1 MPKIE
6 VINVKNIM
14 KSINILV
21 IAVIFIVVGFIGSYI
36 EKLDTEFTSAKKSSI
51 EISDKIYDNITV
63 HIKGA
68 VANPNVYSLNDG
80 DRVIDAVN
88 AAGGFALDANKD
100 GVNLA
105 RIINDGEEIFIPKK
119 GQNFTVTPSGK
130 ININTADERLLKTL
144 PNIDKEMSKKIIE
157 YRETYGSF
165 TKTSDIKKIKGI
177 GSKTYSVLKDYITVE

>member
-1 MPKIE
+1 M
-6 VINVKNIM
+6 KNIM

-144 PNIDKEMSKKIIE
+144 PNIDEEMSKKIIK
-157 YRETYGSF
+157 YRDTYGSF